1 MSSYVEG
8 ERVFGPPLG
17 AWDADWVASLARQDD
32 PSLDPAAVQ
41 ALAEAAWPLLR
52 DRGADALVRAL
63 ARAVPEAGEAE
74 LLAVARATLAYV
86 RAYDVQRPQA

>member
-17 AWDADWVASLARQDD
+17 AWDADWVASLALQDD
-32 PSLDPAAVQ
+32 AGLDPGAVH
-41 ALAEAAWPLLR
+41 ALAEVAWPLLR
-52 DRGADALVRAL
+52 DRGADALVRSL

-74 LLAVARATLAYV
+74 VLAVARAAVAYV
-86 RAYDVQRPQA
+86 KAYDVQRPR